1 MEDQMNI
8 SVDLINAI
16 LNYLSKRPCNEVNG
30 LVGQLM
36 LEARQDQENSQQ
48 ELSLTEDGD
57 NENNVAN

>member
-1 MEDQMNI
+1 MMNI

-16 LNYLSKRPCNEVNG
+16 LNYLSKRPFNEVNG

-57 NENNVAN
+57 DENNVAN

>member
-1 MEDQMNI
+1 MNI

-16 LNYLSKRPCNEVNG
+16 LNYLSKRPFNEVSS

>member
-1 MEDQMNI
+1 MNI
-8 SVDLINAI
+8 SVELINAI
-16 LNYLSKRPCNEVNG
+16 FNYLSKRPFNEVSS

>member
-1 MEDQMNI
+1 MNI

-16 LNYLSKRPCNEVNG
+16 LNYLSKRPFNEVNG

>member
-1 MEDQMNI
+1 MNI
-8 SVDLINAI
+8 SVELINAI
-16 LNYLSKRPCNEVNG
+16 LSYLSKRPFNEVNG

-57 NENNVAN
+57 DENNVAN

>member
-8 SVDLINAI
+8 SVELINAI
-16 LNYLSKRPCNEVNG
+16 LNYLSKRPFNEVSS

>member
-1 MEDQMNI
+1 MNI
-8 SVDLINAI
+8 SVELIIAI
-16 LNYLSKRPCNEVNG
+16 LNYLSKRPFNEVSS

>member
-1 MEDQMNI
+1 MNI

-16 LNYLSKRPCNEVNG
+16 LNYLSKSPFNEVNG

-48 ELSLTEDGD
+48 ELSLTEDEDDED
-57 NENNVAN
+57 NVTD